1 MGEFCPPPLGTR
13 ITSHA
18 VQGRA
23 GKGREREVCECECER
38 EYVCVCVCVCASV
51 SVSGQSGLHHGQ
63 LEILE
68 G

>member
-1 MGEFCPPPLGTR
+1 MVGWGGCASE
-13 ITSHA
+13 
-18 VQGRA
+18 RA
-23 GKGREREVCECECER
+23 SECESERESER